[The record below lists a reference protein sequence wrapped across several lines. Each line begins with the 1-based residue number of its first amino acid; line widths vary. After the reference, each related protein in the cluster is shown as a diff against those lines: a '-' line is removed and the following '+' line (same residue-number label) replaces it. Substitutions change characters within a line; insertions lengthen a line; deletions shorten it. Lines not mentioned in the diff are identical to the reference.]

1 MINSN
6 KKFGVSDKIGYMF
19 GDFGNDFF
27 FIFVASFLM
36 LFYTDIMG
44 ISGAIVGVLFLV
56 ARVWDAIMDVAWG
69 RFIDSRKPGEKGKFK
84 PWMMRMSLPLVIFG
98 VLMFTKI
105 PGMSNQFHM
114 IYAFATYIIW
124 GSLYSTV
131 NIPYGSMASVITGDP
146 TERASLS
153 TFRSIGAA
161 IAGTIVSV
169 VVPLVIFVNNK
180 ADAGRFSMIAIVFA
194 VLAMGCYSL
203 CYFLT
208 TERIVS
214 QDAGKKL
221 YWRVTLA
228 GMKRNKPLIALICA
242 ALVLLVSTMLVSAMN
257 SYMFKDYFHNTKAL
271 SIAGLISAVTPILL
285 APFIAPIIKRFGKK
299 ESASVAVFIAAI
311 AYFVLFLFPGKN
323 VTLFLGV
330 MFIGYLGIGLFN
342 TTIWAFVTDVID
354 YQEYL
359 TDTREDATIYSMYS
373 FARKIGQAVAG
384 GLSGAAL
391 SAVGYVAGAPAQTE
405 QVASSLKSF
414 ATLIPAIAYL
424 IVFLILTFVYPL
436 NKKKLEEL
444 TSNLKERHEIKAK
457 NAEIIANQE

>member
-1 MINSN
+1 M
-6 KKFGVSDKIGYMF
+6 KKFGTSDKIGYMF

-27 FIFVASFLM
+27 FLFVASYLM

-44 ISGAIVGVLFLV
+44 ISGAVVGILFLV
-56 ARVWDAIMDVAWG
+56 ARIWDAFMDVAWG
-69 RFIDSRKPGEKGKFK
+69 RFIDSRKSGKNGKFK
-84 PWMMRMSLPLVIFG
+84 PWMMRMSFPLAVFG

-105 PGMSNQFHM
+105 PGMPNQFYM

-131 NIPYGSMASVITGDP
+131 NIPYGSMASVITGNS

-153 TFRSIGAA
+153 TFRSVGSA

-169 VVPLVIFVNNK
+169 IVPLIIFVSNK
-180 ADAGRFSMIAIVFA
+180 ADAGRFSVISIVFA
-194 VLAMGCYSL
+194 ILAMVCYSL

-208 TERIVS
+208 TERIVI
-214 QDAGKKL
+214 QDSGQKL
-221 YWRVTLA
+221 YWKVTLV
-228 GMKRNKPLIALICA
+228 GMKRNKPLISLISA
-242 ALVLLVSTMLVSAMN
+242 ALVLLVSTMLVQAMN
-257 SYMFKDYFHNTKAL
+257 SYMFKDYFNNTRAL
-271 SIAGLISAVTPILL
+271 SVAGLLLSVTPILL
-285 APFIAPIIKRFGKK
+285 APFITPIIKKFGKK
-299 ESASVAVFIAAI
+299 ESASVAVLIASI
-311 AYFVLFLFPGKN
+311 AYFALFLYSGKN
-323 VTLFLGV
+323 VVPFLIV
-330 MFIGYLGIGLFN
+330 MFIGSLGIGLFN

-391 SAVGYVAGAPAQTE
+391 SAIGYVAGASSQTE
-405 QVASSLKSF
+405 QVASSIKSF
-414 ATLIPAIAYL
+414 ATLTPAIAYL
-424 IVFLILTFVYPL
+424 IVFLILVFAYPL

-444 TSNLKERHEIKAK
+444 TLNLKERHEIKAK
-457 NAEIIANQE
+457 NFEIISN